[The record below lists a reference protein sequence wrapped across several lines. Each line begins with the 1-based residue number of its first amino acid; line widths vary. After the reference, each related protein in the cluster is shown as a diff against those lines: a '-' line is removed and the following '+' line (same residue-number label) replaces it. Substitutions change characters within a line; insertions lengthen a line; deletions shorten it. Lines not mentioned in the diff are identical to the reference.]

1 MKKTSEVSN
10 AWDGRKK
17 WDEGL
22 LLNRVIEKER
32 DYARERERERE
43 ESQVINEKYTILSFS
58 VCLKTGV
65 RVQVG

>member
-32 DYARERERERE
+32 DYERER